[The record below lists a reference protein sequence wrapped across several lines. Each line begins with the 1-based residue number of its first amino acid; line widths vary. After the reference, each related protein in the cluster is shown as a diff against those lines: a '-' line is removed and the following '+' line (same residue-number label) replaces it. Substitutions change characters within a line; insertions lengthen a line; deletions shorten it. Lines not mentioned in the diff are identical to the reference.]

1 MSLLIVTPDR
11 DSSELAAE
19 IRARDP
25 DLDVRLWPN
34 SGALEEIRFAVLWQQ
49 PAGLLRSLGGLL
61 AVSSLGAGVEHVLN
75 DPDLPPDLP
84 VGRLAGRR
92 LAADMAGYVVAQ
104 VLGHW
109 RGLADF
115 RSQQARAEWRPWT
128 PARPPRVGLLGLGAM
143 GTATATALQALD
155 IPVRGFSRSG
165 RGPDGL
171 SVASSRAGLEELA
184 GWSDYL
190 VCLLPLTPDTRGL
203 LNARLFACMQPGSVL
218 INVGR
223 GEHLVE
229 SDLLKALAQNRPG
242 AAVLDVFE
250 HEPLPADH
258 PFRSHP
264 SIQITPHCASITSD
278 EEAAALIVESYHR
291 VLAGQ
296 LPLAPVNRALGY

>member
-19 IRARDP
+19 IQARDP

-61 AVSSLGAGVEHVLN
+61 AVSSLGAGVEHVLT

-128 PARPPRVGLLGLGAM
+128 PARPPRVGLLGMGAM

-155 IPVRGFSRSG
+155 VPVRGFSRSG

-171 SVASSRAGLEELA
+171 SVASGRAGLEELA

-203 LNARLFACMQPGSVL
+203 LNARLFASMQPGSVV

-223 GEHLVE
+223 GPHLVE
-229 SDLLKALAQNRPG
+229 ADLIAGLARGQP
-242 AAVLDVFE
+242 AAAILDVFE
-250 HEPLPADH
+250 EEPLPPSH
-258 PFRSHP
+258 PFWSHP
-264 SIQITPHCASITSD
+264 AVSITPHCASITSD
-278 EEAAALIVESYHR
+278 QEAAELIVESYRR
-291 VLAGQ
+291 VVAGQ
-296 LPLAPVNRALGY
+296 LPLRPVDRTHGY